1 MDFDDVWAGTTEK
14 LGDTEKKERSLHFQ
28 QGTQFASS
36 SSLPSL
42 KKIRLLP
49 LIGEE
54 PTVPLSAFE
63 NIPAPPAVPIIKPPP
78 LLFKNLWGENESVSA
93 EDTHHASQTG
103 KLHLEPDRDGQE
115 DMLAFETASL
125 LTEEQPAA
133 TQPLEQEE
141 SLDIFWENPS
151 EKIEESWLEDASASF
166 EDTTLFDDLDLFDV
180 DAALAQQEEK
190 IQQQEYEQEK
200 AATERKSRFERWGG
214 FSSLI
219 YVNWEN
225 PETAEQDALARL
237 GYASILLN
245 QETRAFIIQA
255 ARNSRLPHRQEIL
268 LTTQL
273 ASARAQLTS
282 LPPHNEEDVVDPFLE
297 RRQALHAEITE
308 IEQALI
314 VKMQWVGIK
323 KAVQFLGQ
331 GLELDDLIQFG
342 LLGVMAGVKHF
353 DITRKARLIR
363 AVSTW
368 VFQSLLRAVIDYG
381 SAIRL
386 PAYLFEQAYQLQKY
400 HQQWQQQHG
409 RLPSRRNIAELMDIP
424 VQNLDSIISA
434 AEVLRQAKRASS
446 IEDILADEYRHEG
459 YSFQEAPGNVL
470 AQDDSFSDLLGEMD
484 GQNLQQALFQELTP
498 RQTQVFA
505 LRAGLNEDGV
515 EHTLEEIG
523 QQLGVTRERI
533 RQIEDHARKKMA
545 LKLQAIYPAAPVPQE
560 AHQNEQDTTGE
571 GITQPHIQKKPLKA
585 HASRQ
590 KQQEQAKRKLA
601 GRRTRL
607 SQDLKIKRGEA
618 LRKAD
623 EQADAE
629 QQWKAKEQLKE
640 VERLLHYQYSHKPK
654 W

>member
-1 MDFDDVWAGTTEK
+1 MDFDDAWAGPTEK

-42 KKIRLLP
+42 KKIQLLP

-54 PTVPLSAFE
+54 PAVPLPAFE

-78 LLFKNLWGENESVSA
+78 LLFKDLWGENESVSA
-93 EDTHHASQTG
+93 EDTHQALQTG
-103 KLHLEPDRDGQE
+103 ELHLEPGRDRHE
-115 DMLAFETASL
+115 DVLAFEAASL
-125 LTEEQPAA
+125 LSGEQSVVI
-133 TQPLEQEE
+133 QPLEQEE
-141 SLDIFWENPS
+141 NLDVFWENPS
-151 EKIEESWLEDASASF
+151 EKIEEAWIEDASASF
-166 EDTTLFDDLDLFDV
+166 EDIALFAELDLFDV
-180 DAALAQQEEK
+180 DAALAQQEEQS
-190 IQQQEYEQEK
+190 QQQEYEREK
-200 AATERKSRFERWGG
+200 AATERASRFERWGG

-225 PETAEQDALARL
+225 PETAELDALARL
-237 GYASILLN
+237 GYASISLS

-282 LPPHNEEDVVDPFLE
+282 LPPHKKEEVIDPFQE

-308 IEQALI
+308 IEQTLTT
-314 VKMQWVGIK
+314 KMQWVGIK

-363 AVSTW
+363 AVNTW
-368 VFQSLLRAVIDYG
+368 VFQSLLRAIIDYG

-386 PAYLFEQAYQLQKY
+386 PAYLFDQTYQLQKY

-409 RLPSRRNIAELMDIP
+409 RLPSRQNMAELMDIP
-424 VQNLDSIISA
+424 VQSLDSIVSA
-434 AEVLRQAKRASS
+434 TEILRQAKQASS
-446 IEDILADEYRHEG
+446 IEDLLAAEYLHEG
-459 YSFQEAPGNVL
+459 YSFQETPSGN
-470 AQDDSFSDLLGEMD
+470 AFTQDDSFSDLLGEMNGRD
-484 GQNLQQALFQELTP
+484 LQQILFRDLSPKQA
-498 RQTQVFA
+498 QVFA
-505 LRAGLNEDGV
+505 LRAGLDEDGM

-523 QQLGVTRERI
+523 QQLGVTRERV
-533 RQIEDHARKKMA
+533 RQIEEKTRNKLR
-545 LKLQAIYPAAPVPQE
+545 LKLRILPVPQD
-560 AHQNEQDTTGE
+560 AQQDDVE
-571 GITQPHIQKKPLKA
+571 GNKQPSEQKKSPRG

-590 KQQEQAKRKLA
+590 QKQKQKQKKRMLA
-601 GRRTRL
+601 GKRTKQ
-607 SQDLKIKRGEA
+607 SQDLKRKKEEA
-618 LRKAD
+618 LRKA
-623 EQADAE
+623 E
-629 QQWKAKEQLKE
+629 QQLKTKEQLKE
-640 VERLLHYQYSHKPK
+640 AEHCSTTYTAINPNGKNKYFTT
-654 W
+654 